1 MYLSSR
7 IYVSMYT
14 KCMKYLTFLDYTT
27 LEATGKNI
35 EAKLSEKDREIA
47 GLREKYDAD
56 IALLK
61 DEMRFMRQL
70 MDSIQTK

>member
-1 MYLSSR
+1 MMIRRWRKLQKQ
-7 IYVSMYT
+7 VAE
-14 KCMKYLTFLDYTT
+14 LTQ
-27 LEATGKNI
+27 KNKEESYI
-35 EAKLSEKDREIA
+35 IKGKLSEKDREIP
-47 GLREKYDAD
+47 GLIEKYDKD